1 MNNKDNNRHI
11 VVGRGCEFSTN
22 QESGEP
28 IATNVE
34 GSHKLHSFNWS
45 AELNPNDNLIFEVR
59 FKNTR
64 KGFYENVNN
73 LTLVCGDVVAVESS
87 PGHDIGIISLTGD
100 MVGRQMRASGFDP
113 NKFEFKKIYRKA
125 KPADIEKWQEAIAL
139 EHNTM
144 IRSRQIAASLD
155 LDMKIGDVEY
165 QGDKVKAI
173 FYYIADAR
181 IDFRTLI
188 KLLADEF
195 KIRIEMK
202 QIGARQEAGRI
213 GGIGGCGRE
222 LCCSTWVK
230 NFVSVTTNAAR
241 HQEILLN
248 PQKLAGQCGKL
259 KCCLNFEVDSYIDAR
274 KNFPRVH
281 HPLETKDAIYYLI
294 KSDIFK
300 GEMSF
305 SSEQG
310 SMANLITI
318 DINRVREIMQ
328 MNRKGEKPELL
339 KEEVEEMEVAELPD
353 YRNVIGDDS
362 ITRFDKQGNV
372 NGGNRRNRNKSRN
385 RNVDKEALAPH
396 TQATTP
402 TPKERRI
409 KDKPL
414 REKQMREEVKTDVK
428 TGVKTDVKADV
439 KTDIKPNRNRG
450 RKPQSRPQNSQP
462 TENKPSTHIA
472 SEKEAAVKPQHIS
485 HGGVRPNDRRRRP
498 NVRHEGNAPSS
509 EKKEGNKE

>member
-1 MNNKDNNRHI
+1 MDNKDNKRNI
-11 VVGRGCEFSTN
+11 VVGRGCEFGVTA
-22 QESGEP
+22 ETGEP
-28 IATNVE
+28 MAVSVD

-45 AELNPNDNLIFEVR
+45 AELNPNDNSIFEVR

-64 KGFYENVNN
+64 KCFYENVNN
-73 LTLVCGDVVAVESS
+73 LPLVCGDIVAVESS

-113 NKFEFKKIYRKA
+113 HKFEFKKIYRKA

-144 IRSRQIAASLD
+144 IRSRQIASNLG
-155 LDMKIGDVEY
+155 LDMKIGDVEF

-274 KNFPRVH
+274 KNFPRLH
-281 HPLETKDAIYYLI
+281 HPLETKDATYFLI

-300 GEMSF
+300 REMSF

-318 DINRVREIMQ
+318 GVDRVKEIMQ
-328 MNRKGEKPELL
+328 MNRRGEKPELL
-339 KEEVEEMEVAELPD
+339 KEEFDTPENVESPD

-362 ITRFDKQGNV
+362 ITRFDKQGGAA
-372 NGGNRRNRNKSRN
+372 GGNRRNRNKN
-385 RNVDKEALAPH
+385 RNKTANPRKEQPR
-396 TQATTP
+396 
-402 TPKERRI
+402 E
-409 KDKPL
+409 DKPIK
-414 REKQMREEVKTDVK
+414 EETKKEEVKKEGTPPQ
-428 TGVKTDVKADV
+428 GNS
-439 KTDIKPNRNRG
+439 NRSR
-450 RKPQSRPQNSQP
+450 RPQNRPNNAPRPEKQP
-462 TENKPSTHIA
+462 QKENANDEKP
-472 SEKEAAVKPQHIS
+472 EQKPKG
-485 HGGVRPNDRRRRP
+485 HGIRPNDRRRRP
-498 NVRHEGNAPSS
+498 NNGRPREGGAP
-509 EKKEGNKE
+509 KPDKGNS

>member
-1 MNNKDNNRHI
+1 MDNKYNKRNI
-11 VVGRGCEFSTN
+11 VVGRGCEFEVNAET
-22 QESGEP
+22 GEP
-28 IATNVE
+28 TAVSVD

-45 AELNPNDNLIFEVR
+45 AELNPNDNSIFEVR

-64 KGFYENVNN
+64 KCFFENVNN
-73 LTLVCGDVVAVESS
+73 LSLVCGDIVAVESS

-144 IRSRQIAASLD
+144 IRSRQIASNLG

-165 QGDKVKAI
+165 QGDRVKAI

-274 KNFPRVH
+274 KNFPRLH
-281 HPLETKDAIYYLI
+281 HPLETKDATYYLI

-300 GEMSF
+300 REMSF
-305 SSEQG
+305 SSEPG

-318 DINRVREIMQ
+318 NVDRVKEIMQ
-328 MNRKGEKPELL
+328 MNRRGEKPELL
-339 KEEVEEMEVAELPD
+339 KEESDNQENVESPD

-362 ITRFDKQGNV
+362 ITRFDKQGGNAT
-372 NGGNRRNRNKSRN
+372 GNRRNRNKN
-385 RNVDKEALAPH
+385 RSKVAVNPRKEQQ
-396 TQATTP
+396 T
-402 TPKERRI
+402 EE
-409 KDKPL
+409 KPA
-414 REKQMREEVKTDVK
+414 KEEVKK
-428 TGVKTDVKADV
+428 EGV
-439 KTDIKPNRNRG
+439 PSQGNNSRSR
-450 RKPQSRPQNSQP
+450 RPQNRPNNAPRPEKQLQK
-462 TENKPSTHIA
+462 ENTNDEKP
-472 SEKEAAVKPQHIS
+472 EQKPKG
-485 HGGVRPNDRRRRP
+485 HGIRPNDRRRRP
-498 NVRHEGNAPSS
+498 NNSKREGGAPKPD
-509 EKKEGNKE
+509 KKEGN